1 MKKFLL
7 TSAVLLS
14 AGAPAFADDLS
25 TSTAPGAY
33 SWTGFYA
40 GVHAGPTWQDRSAER
55 GLVTGSVAPDFDYDA
70 NLNEGGP
77 SGGVAE
83 GSPLAAIFPSEFG
96 SSEKVGMS
104 GGVQAGYNQ
113 QYGRFALGFEADFTG
128 LGSNGGDDGAVQGLT
143 ASNPAFGDA
152 VFGTDLRVRSS
163 MDYLATTRLRAG
175 VVTDRFLVYGTGGA
189 AVGNPEHQV
198 DFSAGL
204 TATGGTLVGP
214 LDRSNSF
221 SGRKDDWK
229 GGWTAGAG
237 GEFAFTDN
245 MTLKA
250 EYLYYDLGETHVGA
264 TSTSAPGFAA
274 VYGFE
279 NRGQSARIALNRKF

>member
-7 TSAVLLS
+7 TSAVLLGTG
-14 AGAPAFADDLS
+14 AVAFAQDVTAAPAS
-25 TSTAPGAY
+25 GAY

-55 GLVTGSVAPDFDYDA
+55 GLVTGSVAPAFDYDA
-70 NLNEGGP
+70 NLNEGGVG
-77 SGGVAE
+77 GGVAE
-83 GSPLAAIFPSEFG
+83 GSPLAAIFPAEFG
-96 SSEKVGMS
+96 SSEKVGIS
-104 GGVQAGYNQ
+104 GGLQAGYNQ
-113 QYGRFALGFEADFTG
+113 QYGGFAIGFEADFTS
-128 LGSNGGDDGAVQGLT
+128 LSSNGGDDSAVQGLT
-143 ASNPAFGDA
+143 ASDPAFGDA

-198 DFSAGL
+198 DFTAGL
-204 TATGGTLVGP
+204 AATGGSMIGP
-214 LDRSNSF
+214 FDLSNSF
-221 SGRKDDWK
+221 SGHKDDWK

-250 EYLYYDLGETHVGA
+250 EYLYYDLGETNVAA
-264 TSTSAPGFAA
+264 TSPSAPGFAA
-274 VYGFE
+274 AYGFE